1 MNGAPGRKRLWRQTI
16 RQTGLMWTD
25 CSCVHWSCHW
35 SLGKCQVSYNVF
47 TLVELATENPATSIL
62 ILVGSSWKSCA
73 CCALYGGWY
82 YAVLLSDEARPEWRQ
97 RVEWP
102 DWVGISSWTITN
114 VSPRLQI
121 EFEAFLASQRLL
133 LANHCRPREP
143 NSDDKLRWGLPM
155 IAVCSTFNVRDILTA
170 VNSVKVLFF
179 RSFNICFC
187 LSKVDYSLNNWGLF
201 WWFSKSTDSKWNE

>member
-1 MNGAPGRKRLWRQTI
+1 MVL
-16 RQTGLMWTD
+16 
-25 CSCVHWSCHW
+25 
-35 SLGKCQVSYNVF
+35 SLITRQVSYSLF
-47 TLVELATENPATSIL
+47 TLVELATENPAMSIL

-97 RVEWP
+97 RVERP

-133 LANHCRPREP
+133 LANHCRPRKP
-143 NSDDKLRWGLPM
+143 NSDVKLRWGLPM
-155 IAVCSTFNVRDILTA
+155 IDSLMSKVQSSRYINS
-170 VNSVKVLFF
+170 VNPVKVLFF
-179 RSFNICFC
+179 SSFNICFC
-187 LSKVDYSLNNWGLF
+187 LSKVD
-201 WWFSKSTDSKWNE
+201 